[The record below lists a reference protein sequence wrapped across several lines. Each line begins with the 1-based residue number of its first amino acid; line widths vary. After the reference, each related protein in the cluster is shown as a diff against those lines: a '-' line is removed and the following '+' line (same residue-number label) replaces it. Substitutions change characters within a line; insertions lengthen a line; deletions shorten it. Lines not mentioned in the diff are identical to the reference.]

1 MSKGVINPAILRHKK
16 NKKTIRNLIWVI
28 NLIQTDQRPPRNPL
42 ATDICIVDVFSA
54 DLFQSIDELIKCIPV
69 NHQTAHSIG
78 IVSNDIGRSY
88 IFAAKSKWKRIGKS
102 GKIKVMISNKRT
114 YIRLISLLPLEGLF
128 TEEISSFQRT
138 NVDFLGCDAILN
150 GDFNL
155 TQTKTNKSNGT
166 NWLIG

>member
-1 MSKGVINPAILRHKK
+1 
-16 NKKTIRNLIWVI
+16 
-28 NLIQTDQRPPRNPL
+28 
-42 ATDICIVDVFSA
+42 
-54 DLFQSIDELIKCIPV
+54 
-69 NHQTAHSIG
+69 
-78 IVSNDIGRSY
+78 
-88 IFAAKSKWKRIGKS
+88 
-102 GKIKVMISNKRT
+102 MISNKRT
-114 YIRLISLLPLEGLF
+114 YIRLILLLPLEGLF